1 MMKALK
7 MGLFGLAMGVL
18 GAVALP
24 AQEAEA
30 QLPPS
35 CFPTSCVPNSVCCS
49 QCNPNYQGCLVSAG
63 SNPSNIS
70 RCVQMRSYCESSCFR
85 TC

>member
-7 MGLFGLAMGVL
+7 MGLFGLALGVM
-18 GAVALP
+18 GAVVFP
-24 AQEAEA
+24 TQEAEA
-30 QLPPS
+30 QS

-49 QCNPNYQGCLVSAG
+49 KCNPNYQACLVSAG
-63 SNPSNIS
+63 NNTSKIS
-70 RCVQMRSYCESSCFR
+70 SCVQMRSYCESSCYS